1 MGVSGMEPTH
11 TDAKSPLPGL
21 EDRIAAFASLADPTR
36 RRLYLY
42 AISRPDGAGR
52 DEAAEAVGIT
62 RALAAFHLDRLTS
75 DGLLVAGYR
84 RLTGRSGPGAGRP
97 AKIYRRSPKDL
108 SFSVPQ
114 RNYELLARVLVEALT
129 SGEEPSDAL
138 GESAQALGRNIGA
151 RARAEAGPRP
161 SRRRLLASGCA
172 ALDECGFGP
181 AMDTYGCIEL
191 GNCPFRPLSNQYTD
205 LVCHAN
211 QALMTGFIEELGLEG
226 YAAVLRSHPDETC
239 CVSIERRSGGASVKN
254 ATARRPNR
262 ATATDDAA
270 SA

>member
-1 MGVSGMEPTH
+1 MEPTH
-11 TDAKSPLPGL
+11 TAAQSPSRGL
-21 EDRIAAFASLADPTR
+21 EERIAAFASLADPTR

-42 AISRPDGAGR
+42 AISRPEGAGR

-75 DGLLVAGYR
+75 DGLLVAEYR
-84 RLTGRSGPGAGRP
+84 RLTGRTGPGAGRP

-129 SGEEPSDAL
+129 SGDEPSEAL
-138 GESAQALGRNIGA
+138 GDSAKALGRNIGA
-151 RARAEAGPRP
+151 RARAQAGPRP
-161 SRRRLLASGCA
+161 SRRRLLAAGCA
-172 ALDECGFGP
+172 ALDECGFAP

-191 GNCPFRPLSNQYTD
+191 ANCPFRPLSHEYTD

-211 QALMTGFIEELGLEG
+211 QALMAGFIAELGLEG
-226 YAAVLRSHPDETC
+226 YAAVLRRHTDTC
-239 CVSIERRSGGASVKN
+239 CVSMERSGGAPETD
-254 ATARRPNR
+254 ATV
-262 ATATDDAA
+262 